1 MYKYSKSSLDK
12 LDTVHPDLRQLCF
25 ILIQIM
31 DVTIIEGVR
40 TPERQTQLVK
50 QGLSKTTDS
59 KHLKQSDGYSH
70 AVDIAPYPV
79 DWNDRERFIF
89 MQGIIQGLAK
99 TLGLKIRSGV
109 DWDSDGD
116 IKEHKFFDGP
126 HIELVR

>member
-25 ILIQIM
+25 ILIQVM

-40 TPERQTQLVK
+40 TPERQAQLVK

-59 KHLKQSDGYSH
+59 KHLKQADGFSH

-99 TLGLKIRSGV
+99 TLGLQIRSGV
-109 DWDSDGD
+109 DWDGDGD